1 MPESTEVVLARI
13 DERTKQMHIDIK
25 DIKVENHKQDQ
36 EIDSLKA
43 WRNGLAGAFGLG
55 TFLFGLFLKFGA

>member
-25 DIKVENHKQDQ
+25 EIKVENDKQDT
-36 EIDSLKA
+36 EINALKM
-43 WRNGLAGAFGLG
+43 WRSGLAGAFGLG
-55 TFLFGLFLKFGA
+55 AFLFGIFLKFGV